1 MNLPNLTK
9 EQGFVWG
16 EPLVSD
22 SKTLEQI
29 NVRRL
34 MVKLEKI
41 VTEALSRK
49 LFVDSKLD
57 QLGIFQRPSMQEQ
70 LAEYEGFMDLTLRK
84 AKDAGYI
91 SEFKRHT
98 RGFVESFVH
107 KRDGTIVVTW
117 HDGST
122 QEMTSWKYKPRRRA
136 RVWAKQAKRCTIGF
150 ETTVKPVVSV
160 NYVELNLVLTKQ
172 GADFNQTK
180 GVEPC

>member
-9 EQGFVWG
+9 EQGLLWG
-16 EPLVSD
+16 KSLVSD
-22 SKTLEQI
+22 SKILEQV

-34 MVKLEKI
+34 MIELEKF
-41 VTEALSRK
+41 VSEALSKK

-70 LAEYEGFMDLTLRK
+70 LAEYEGYLDLTMRK

-91 SEFKRHT
+91 SEFTRHT
-98 RGFVESFVH
+98 KGFVESFIH
-107 KRDGTIVVTW
+107 KRDGTIIVMW
-117 HDGST
+117 HDGSI
-122 QEMTSWKYKPRRRA
+122 QEMSSWKYKPRRKA

-150 ETTVKPVVSV
+150 DTTVKPVVSV

-172 GADFNQTK
+172 GADFSQTK